1 MFHTYTIR
9 AAFAKSFWTVQVM
22 EDDTR
27 TVWHRSGA
35 VVTGEHNAAL
45 DKFYDAS
52 QNAERMIVLFKKN
65 DELSMRHPYLAGDYE
80 HQDKLQAMGVEV

>member
-1 MFHTYTIR
+1 MSHTYTIR
-9 AAFAKSFWTVQVM
+9 AAFSKSFWTVQVM

-52 QNAERMIVLFKKN
+52 QSAERMIVLFKKN
-65 DELSMRHPYLAGDYE
+65 DELEYLAGDYE

>member
-1 MFHTYTIR
+1 MLHTYTIR
-9 AAFAKSFWTVQVM
+9 AAFSKSFWTVQVM

-52 QNAERMIVLFKKN
+52 QSAERMIVLFKKN

-80 HQDKLQAMGVEV
+80 HQDKLEAMGVEV

>member
-1 MFHTYTIR
+1 
-9 AAFAKSFWTVQVM
+9 M

-35 VVTGEHNAAL
+35 VVTGEHTVVTGEHNAAL

-52 QNAERMIVLFKKN
+52 QSAERMIVLFKKN

-80 HQDKLQAMGVEV
+80 HQDKLEAMGVEV